1 MKPLPKCGPC
11 SMRVG
16 DRLVDAPLCV
26 VGLTPCRQGG
36 GVLHWAWDM
45 DEASQA
51 ADAYR
56 DHGYHDVKVMNAL
69 TDRTRQKVHEVVFGL
84 MGDA

>member
-11 SMRVG
+11 CVNG
-16 DRLVDAPLCV
+16 QDAPLCV
-26 VGLTPCRQGG
+26 VGLDPDRRGG

-45 DEASQA
+45 DEASRA

-56 DHGYHDVKVMNAL
+56 EHGYHDVKVMNAL
-69 TDRTRQKVHEVVFGL
+69 ADRTKQKVHEIVFGIL
-84 MGDA
+84 KDPE